1 MKSAEVIMH
10 QHGCSMET
18 HYYDCTDDCECI
30 CGLPMNGNDHSD
42 CPVELRACPEHK
54 AEWERCVAEGMTS
67 EEQIELEQQEERED
81 EAARLPCEC
90 GCAEI
95 DASVI
100 VGWCLHCDH
109 VYAIYTPELQDHHFA
124 NHCPEAP
131 TTLKEAA
138 RGRLAKRVM

>member
-1 MKSAEVIMH
+1 MERAEVIMH
-10 QHGCSMET
+10 QHGCLVET
-18 HYYDCTDDCECI
+18 HYFDCTDDCECI
-30 CGLPMNGNDHSD
+30 CGLPMNGHDHSD

-54 AEWERCVAEGMTS
+54 EEWERCLAEGKAS
-67 EEQIELEQQEERED
+67 ENQIEMEHED
-81 EAARLPCEC
+81 EAPRLHCEC

-131 TTLKEAA
+131 ATLREAA